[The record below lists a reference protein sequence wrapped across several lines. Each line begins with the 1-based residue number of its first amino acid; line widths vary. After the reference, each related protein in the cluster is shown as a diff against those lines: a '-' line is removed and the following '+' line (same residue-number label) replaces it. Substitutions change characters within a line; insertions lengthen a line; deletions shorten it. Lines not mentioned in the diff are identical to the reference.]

1 MLWLCVVVD
10 VRGKRVVVEEVG
22 RIGTMVMRG
31 GICTPQPR
39 LKNSKLRREG
49 TIPEFESATT
59 SAEARA

>member
-1 MLWLCVVVD
+1 MLWLC
-10 VRGKRVVVEEVG
+10 VVVEEVG